1 MNRITKTQ
9 TKNFQPF
16 TAPMINIEKEC
27 LAKSSDFFENLRPT
41 SKNNYIMSDSI
52 NTLKAFHIQNSIN
65 LKECKSTLSS
75 LVIDSSS
82 MDLFLNLGD
91 GKYGR
96 IFNYGVMVFYGCS
109 QEDISKLFMELA
121 IVEDVKA
128 LENYSDDFG
137 IKLSDGDYKI
147 DFHYITLPEI
157 NEEVIRIAM
166 LNLGQSLALKYYDAV
181 SQDLLSSIREFTG
194 ELETKGKLKISQ
206 KNILKFVGKALN
218 TQNRIAE
225 NLYIFDAPAVTWE
238 NEYLEQVN
246 LSLSKHFE
254 LSSRYRSIDSTF
266 NIIKDNLSAYLDLY
280 HHKESS
286 KLEWIII
293 ILILVEVIDTFVS
306 KML

>member
-1 MNRITKTQ
+1 
-9 TKNFQPF
+9 
-16 TAPMINIEKEC
+16 
-27 LAKSSDFFENLRPT
+27 
-41 SKNNYIMSDSI
+41 MSDSI

-96 IFNYGVMVFYGCS
+96 IFNYGVMVFYGCG

-147 DFHYITLPEI
+147 DFNYITLPEI

>member
-1 MNRITKTQ
+1 
-9 TKNFQPF
+9 
-16 TAPMINIEKEC
+16 
-27 LAKSSDFFENLRPT
+27 
-41 SKNNYIMSDSI
+41 MSDSI
-52 NTLKAFHIQNSIN
+52 NTLKAFHIQSSIN
-65 LKECKSTLSS
+65 LKQCKSTLSS

-306 KML
+306 KMF